1 MNYHKTEKGGSIMGE
16 AKKVK
21 ELEEGKAEELSA
33 QQKEEVREEKLD
45 AVNGGAGFDSKI
57 VPSSK
62 KL

>member
-1 MNYHKTEKGGSIMGE
+1 MGE